1 MAQGQSGT
9 GHDRRPQSAA
19 AAARRNE
26 GRHGIVDSPFQT
38 HDRRLLCAARRGVR
52 RRRGAEGGA
61 WRVLGL
67 GWRQQTLSLEGACA
81 RLRAP
86 GRTRRDGAGTH
97 AGGRGG
103 GDRNSRHRVRRD
115 RPMSAQLSAHVRE
128 EIDRWVAK
136 FPPDR
141 KRYAVISALH
151 AAQHENNG
159 FLTSDLMDAVAA
171 YLGLAPIQVYEVA
184 TFYSMFETKPVGR
197 HHISVCTNISC
208 MLRGS
213 QEVVDHVESKLGIKT
228 GESTP
233 DGRIYLKREEECLAA
248 CTGAPMMMVDHVFHE
263 NLTPESIDK
272 ILDELT

>member
-1 MAQGQSGT
+1 
-9 GHDRRPQSAA
+9 
-19 AAARRNE
+19 
-26 GRHGIVDSPFQT
+26 
-38 HDRRLLCAARRGVR
+38 
-52 RRRGAEGGA
+52 
-61 WRVLGL
+61 
-67 GWRQQTLSLEGACA
+67 
-81 RLRAP
+81 
-86 GRTRRDGAGTH
+86 
-97 AGGRGG
+97 
-103 GDRNSRHRVRRD
+103 
-115 RPMSAQLSAHVRE
+115 MSVQLSAHVRE

-141 KRYAVISALH
+141 KRSAVISALH
-151 AAQHENNG
+151 AVQHENDG

-171 YLGLAPIQVYEVA
+171 YLGLPPIHVYEVA

-213 QEVVDHVESKLGIKT
+213 QEVVDHVERKLGIKT

-263 NLTPESIDK
+263 NLTPERIDE